1 MLLSEYQTQLAA
13 IIDRSARTDLVV
25 VSELANDARTPK
37 VGVVKG
43 TIEFIDG
50 TLLFFN
56 EYLDCRYRLEKLSY
70 AYHCQDA
77 RGNLV
82 FRYDNAAH
90 TPALPFGEH
99 KHVPSG
105 EVVAAE
111 APELEAVLEEIMERF
126 VP

>member
-1 MLLSEYQTQLAA
+1 MLLSEYQ
-13 IIDRSARTDLVV
+13 
-25 VSELANDARTPK
+25 
-37 VGVVKG
+37 
-43 TIEFIDG
+43 
-50 TLLFFN
+50 
-56 EYLDCRYRLEKLSY
+56 
-70 AYHCQDA
+70 CQDA

-90 TPALPFGEH
+90 KPALSFGEH

-105 EVVAAE
+105 EVVPAE